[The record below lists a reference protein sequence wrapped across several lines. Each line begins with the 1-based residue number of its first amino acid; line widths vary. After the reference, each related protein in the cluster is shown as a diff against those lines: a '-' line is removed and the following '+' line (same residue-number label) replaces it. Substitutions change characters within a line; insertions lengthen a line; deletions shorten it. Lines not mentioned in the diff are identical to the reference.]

1 MGNLSDID
9 LNDVP
14 EQGTFSALPAR
25 KYTVI
30 ATESEIKVTKAGT
43 GKYLQFTLEILDG
56 QYKGRKLWT
65 RLNLWN
71 PNETAVNIAK
81 RELKAFQKALGLDTA
96 GDSSDFLNKP
106 LTIDVGV
113 EMDDRK
119 RETNVVK
126 GYEQVGTKPI
136 GGGFPTAAPAVP
148 KAENTPPWAR

>member
-9 LNDVP
+9 LNNVA
-14 EQGTFSALPAR
+14 EQGTFSALPAGR
-25 KYTVI
+25 YTAL

-56 QYKGRKLWT
+56 NYKGRKLWT

-81 RELKAFQKALGLDTA
+81 RELKAFSKAVGLENVS
-96 GDSSDFLNKP
+96 DSSDLLNKP
-106 LTIDVGV
+106 LTLDVGIEV
-113 EMDDRK
+113 DDRK

-126 GYEQVGTKPI
+126 GYDQVGGVVSK
-136 GGGFPTAAPAVP
+136 AVNAVKDALSPASS
-148 KAENTPPWAR
+148 TPPWMR